1 MAELE
6 IVQDEGS
13 DTLAMAEAVKRRK
26 KKARRAVSD
35 FTVHPGKDCTA
46 TESSASERDTTEDI
60 PVCTSTNFLPSLD
73 IDSSR
78 PPPTTQRNLQVN
90 SQSYVVNPTLT
101 SGQSEDRRSLAKLST
116 ATQLSKFE
124 ESPED
129 NSWESVTSR
138 KPSPKKAV
146 LFLGNL
152 KANIQE
158 DELRSFIVQRAASTS
173 VELSIYDCRIFP
185 KVDSSSA
192 RIVVNDKCSSLLKR
206 RDFWPR
212 PLYCRPCNFEKY
224 ATTSSDSEKGSY
236 KAGEDEH
243 GTAGNDNQETSAQTD
258 ESTARRVQTRSQQK

>member
-1 MAELE
+1 MCEKAAL
-6 IVQDEGS
+6 IVHG
-13 DTLAMAEAVKRRK
+13 V
-26 KKARRAVSD
+26 
-35 FTVHPGKDCTA
+35 
-46 TESSASERDTTEDI
+46 I
-60 PVCTSTNFLPSLD
+60 N
-73 IDSSR
+73 SSR

-90 SQSYVVNPTLT
+90 NQSYVVNPTLT

-173 VELSIYDCRIFP
+173 VDLFIYDCRIFP

-212 PLYCRPCNFEKY
+212 PLYCRPWNFEKY
-224 ATTSSDSEKGSY
+224 ATTSSDSEQGSY
-236 KAGEDEH
+236 KGGEDEH
-243 GTAGNDNQETSAQTD
+243 GTAGIDNQETSAQTD
-258 ESTARRVQTRSQQK
+258 ESTARRVQTRSQQKWTKWQFHFWIYAACSVKWPKFNYFLLPKAFTFLEWRKLGLNPVSQMGSY